1 MWSVAPSY
9 SPVSDLNVSG
19 VMRGTITYVRIG
31 DYFLNTPSIIN
42 NINITPINDM
52 GWDIDRDANGN
63 RPFINLES
71 STSYNSVG
79 QLPKGIKVQLDFT
92 PIHNFVPQ
100 LGEAFIGN
108 KAMYGGLLAPG
119 SGLDF

>member
-1 MWSVAPSY
+1 
-9 SPVSDLNVSG
+9 VSDINVSG

-42 NINITPINDM
+42 NVNITPINDM
-52 GWDIDRDANGN
+52 GWDIDRDADGK

-71 STSYNSVG
+71 FTSYNSVG

-108 KAMYGGLLAPG
+108 KAMYGSLLAPG